1 MHSFLPR
8 LPPRGSVRVVGI
20 IASTASPPL
29 SPSPSPRGVLGVSL
43 MAMVR
48 DLHIVPADLADREW
62 AARLMARSEPWIT
75 LGRTLATCLLVCRN
89 PDYLMFVARRG
100 GTRCGFVLLHA
111 RGVVGSPYLA
121 TIAVEDAF
129 RGQGIG
135 TDLIEFAEDYFRPH
149 ARHMFL
155 CVSSFNPRAKALY
168 ERLGYRQVGEL
179 VDYLIDGASE
189 HLMHKR
195 L

>member
-1 MHSFLPR
+1 M
-8 LPPRGSVRVVGI
+8 
-20 IASTASPPL
+20 AS
-29 SPSPSPRGVLGVSL
+29 
-43 MAMVR
+43 
-48 DLHIVPADLADREW
+48 DLHIAAADADDRDW

-75 LGRTLATCLLVCRN
+75 LGRTLDTCRLVCRN
-89 PDYLMFVARRG
+89 LDYLMFVAKRG
-100 GTRCGFVLLHA
+100 EARCGFALLHP

-121 TIAVEDAF
+121 TIAVDDAY
-129 RGQGIG
+129 RSQGIG
-135 TDLIEFAEDYFRPH
+135 TELIEFVEDYFRPH

-168 ERLGYRQVGEL
+168 ERVGYRQVGEL

>member
-1 MHSFLPR
+1 
-8 LPPRGSVRVVGI
+8 
-20 IASTASPPL
+20 
-29 SPSPSPRGVLGVSL
+29 
-43 MAMVR
+43 MAR
-48 DLHIVPADLADREW
+48 DLHIAAADAEDREW

-75 LGRTLATCLLVCRN
+75 LGRTLDTCRLVCRN
-89 PDYLMFVARRG
+89 VDYLMFVGKRG
-100 GTRCGFVLLHA
+100 ETRCGFTLLHP

-121 TIAVEDAF
+121 TIAVDDAF
-129 RGQGIG
+129 RGQGVG
-135 TDLIEFAEDYFRPH
+135 TELIEFVEDYFRPH

>member
-1 MHSFLPR
+1 M
-8 LPPRGSVRVVGI
+8 
-20 IASTASPPL
+20 
-29 SPSPSPRGVLGVSL
+29 VS
-43 MAMVR
+43 
-48 DLHIVPADLADREW
+48 DLHITAADAGDREW
-62 AARLMARSEPWIT
+62 AARLMASSEPWIT
-75 LGRTLATCLLVCRN
+75 LGRTIDTCRLVCRN
-89 PDYLMFVARRG
+89 LDYLMFVATRG
-100 GTRCGFVLLHA
+100 GARCGFALLHP

-121 TIAVEDAF
+121 TIAVDEAF

-135 TDLIEFAEDYFRPH
+135 TELIEFVEDYFRPH

-155 CVSSFNPRAKALY
+155 CVSSFNARAKALY

>member
-1 MHSFLPR
+1 M
-8 LPPRGSVRVVGI
+8 
-20 IASTASPPL
+20 AS
-29 SPSPSPRGVLGVSL
+29 
-43 MAMVR
+43 
-48 DLHIVPADLADREW
+48 DLHMAAADADDRDW

-75 LGRTLATCLLVCRN
+75 LGRTLDTCRLVCRN
-89 PDYLMFVARRG
+89 LDYLVFVARRSEI
-100 GTRCGFVLLHA
+100 RCGFALLHP

-121 TIAVEDAF
+121 TIAVDDAY
-129 RGQGIG
+129 RSQGIG
-135 TDLIEFAEDYFRPH
+135 TELIEFVEDYFRPH

-168 ERLGYRQVGEL
+168 ERVGYRQVGEL

-189 HLMHKR
+189 YLMHKR